1 MLSLNAR
8 FFIAAASELRAMQVI
23 LDNIPDKTVALGDR
37 DREFIQQQ
45 VERMISAIQAIGA
58 RSSYRSAER
67 LKLALESDDARPG
80 YFQISQGLADI
91 ESRFADHLDDIM
103 LFVVSSEEAML
114 LGAAD
119 DLVEEVGFSER
130 FPNASLEIEEA
141 AKCIALG
148 RTTAAV
154 FHSMRALE
162 CGIRALAKSLDIED
176 PLKPAEKNWGVVL
189 SKIKEKIDDR
199 WPAKTRSKDATAAKV
214 VSLHAH
220 LDAVRVPW
228 RNATMHVENVYL
240 HHEATHILRCVAFF
254 LKELGS
260 HCTETGEDPMM
271 ASLG

>member
-1 MLSLNAR
+1 MIELDAR
-8 FFIAAASELRAMQVI
+8 FFLHATSELRAMQV
-23 LDNIPDKTVALGDR
+23 LLNNLPDKTLPLGSQDK
-37 DREFIQQQ
+37 ELIQQH
-45 VERMISAIQAIGA
+45 VGRMISAIQAIGA

-67 LKLALESDDARPG
+67 LKLALESVDACPG
-80 YFQISQGLADI
+80 YVQISQALADI

-103 LFVVSSEEAML
+103 LFVVASDEVTL
-114 LGAAD
+114 LGVAD
-119 DLVEEVGFSER
+119 DLVEESGFSER

-189 SKIKEKIDDR
+189 SKIKDKIDST
-199 WPAKTRSKDATAAKV
+199 WPQKTRVKDPTAAKV
-214 VSLHAH
+214 LNLHAH

-240 HHEATHILRCVAFF
+240 HHEAAHILRCVAYF

-260 HCTETGEDPMM
+260 HCTESGEDPLL
-271 ASLG
+271 AQLG